1 MFDNVNKPVSLL
13 AGIAFQFVF
22 FIFPSTDHFLLLFIP
37 NLDKI
42 SSLADTEDGF
52 VLPRGGGGQPGGEG
66 GQLGGGGGGGPLE
79 IESECAVADS
89 MSCVLTGFET
99 KSVSGGIVHPA
110 FVRASSSSFILI

>member
-37 NLDKI
+37 SLDRK

-52 VLPRGGGGQPGGEG
+52 EVPGGGGGQPGGG
-66 GQLGGGGGGGPLE
+66 GGKLGGDGGCGGGGPLKL
-79 IESECAVADS
+79 ES
-89 MSCVLTGFET
+89 
-99 KSVSGGIVHPA
+99 
-110 FVRASSSSFILI
+110 